1 VTSNLNDQGLVTAP
15 YWWEAAPLPDLDQV
29 PLPERVDVA
38 IVGAGYA
45 GLSAALT
52 LARAGRQVAVFE
64 AESPGIGASTRNG
77 GIASGSIRLSHDA
90 LVRRLGA
97 DGAVA
102 VHREGKV
109 ARRDLVDFLE
119 REKIACDFALS
130 GRFTGARIAKDYE
143 VLAREAELLS
153 RHGDIE
159 VEVVPR
165 AEQHREIGSDFY
177 HGGLLRPD
185 IGGLHPGQ
193 FHQGLLARAQEAGV
207 TVLAW
212 TPVTGIEREAEGFAV
227 ATGRGTVT
235 ARETIVATNG
245 YSGAA
250 TGWLQR
256 RIIPIQSQIIA
267 TAPLDRQ
274 VMDRLMPRARMIGD
288 TCRLHHYYRPS
299 PDGTRILFGGRA
311 GASKADP
318 RASGAH
324 LHRDLLRVFPDLAGV
339 AISHSWSGFTGF
351 TFDELPHLA
360 VHDGVHYATGFCG
373 SGVVWAPYLGRK
385 AALKILGDKAAE
397 TVFDRGSLPTRPL
410 YGGQPWFLPAVYAY
424 YGLRDRL
431 PF

>member
-1 VTSNLNDQGLVTAP
+1 VSLNLKDQGLVAAP
-15 YWWEAAPLPDLDQV
+15 YWWEAAPLPELAEV

-38 IVGAGYA
+38 VVGSGYA
-45 GLSAALT
+45 GLAAALT
-52 LARAGRQVAVFE
+52 LARAGRRVAVFE

-77 GIASGSIRLSHDA
+77 GIASGNIRLSHSA
-90 LVRRLGA
+90 LVRRLGP
-97 DGAVA
+97 DGAEA
-102 VHREGKV
+102 VHREGKA
-109 ARRDLVDFLE
+109 ARRELADLLE
-119 REKIACDFALS
+119 RETIACDFTLS
-130 GRFTGARIAKDYE
+130 GRFTGARTAKDYE
-143 VLAREAELLS
+143 VLAREAELLR

-159 VEVVPR
+159 SEVVPR

-177 HGGLLRPD
+177 HGGVLRPD
-185 IGGLHPGQ
+185 IGGLHPGR
-193 FHQGLLARAQEAGV
+193 FHQGLLERALEAGV

-212 TPVTGIEREAEGFAV
+212 TPVTGIGRAAEGFTV
-227 ATGRGTVT
+227 ATARGTVT
-235 ARETIVATNG
+235 ARDTIVATNG

-256 RIIPIQSQIIA
+256 RVIPIQSQIIA

-288 TCRLHHYYRPS
+288 TCRLHHYFRPS

-311 GASKADP
+311 GATKADP

-324 LHRDLLRVFPDLAGV
+324 LHRDLLRVFPDLDGV
-339 AISHSWSGFTGF
+339 AISHSWSGYTGF
-351 TFDELPHLA
+351 TFDLLPHLA

-385 AALKILGDKAAE
+385 AALRILGAKDAD
-397 TVFDRGSLPTRPL
+397 TVFDRKSLQTRPF
-410 YGGQPWFLPAVYAY
+410 YGGRPWFLPAVLAY

>member
-1 VTSNLNDQGLVTAP
+1 MSSNLNDEGLVAAP
-15 YWWEAAPLPDLDQV
+15 YWWEAAPLSDLAQV

-38 IVGAGYA
+38 ILGSGYA

-64 AESPGIGASTRNG
+64 AETPGIGASTRNG
-77 GIASGSIRLSHDA
+77 GIASGNVRLSHDA
-90 LVRRLGA
+90 LVRRLGG
-97 DGAVA
+97 DGAA
-102 VHREGKV
+102 AAHREGKAARGELV
-109 ARRDLVDFLE
+109 AFLE
-119 REKIACDFALS
+119 REKIDCNFSLS
-130 GRFTGARIAKDYE
+130 GRFTGARTAKDYE
-143 VLAREAELLS
+143 ALAREAELLR

-159 VEVVPR
+159 SEVVPR

-177 HGGLLRPD
+177 HGGVLRPD
-185 IGGLHPGQ
+185 IGGLHPGR
-193 FHQGLLARAQEAGV
+193 FHQGLLARAREAGV

-212 TPVTGIEREAEGFAV
+212 TPVTGIERESEEFTV
-227 ATGRGTVT
+227 ATARGTVK
-235 ARETIVATNG
+235 ARDTIVATNG

-250 TGWLQR
+250 SGWLR
-256 RIIPIQSQIIA
+256 RRMIPIQSQIIA

-288 TCRLHHYYRPS
+288 TCRLHHDYRPS

-311 GASKADP
+311 GANKSDP

-324 LHRDLLRVFPDLAGV
+324 LYRDLLRVFPDLDGV
-339 AISHSWSGFTGF
+339 AISHSWSGYTGF
-351 TFDELPHLA
+351 TFDLLPHLA
-360 VHDGVHYATGFCG
+360 VHDGVHYPTGFCG

-385 AALKILGDKAAE
+385 AALKILGAKDAE
-397 TVFDRGSLPTRPL
+397 TIFDRGSLGTRPL
-410 YGGQPWFLPAVYAY
+410 YGGRPWFLPAVFAY

>member
-1 VTSNLNDQGLVTAP
+1 MSSSLKDQGLVAAP
-15 YWWEAAPLPDLDQV
+15 YWWEAAPLSELAEV

-38 IVGAGYA
+38 IVGSGYT

-64 AESPGIGASTRNG
+64 AETPGIGASTRNG
-77 GIASGSIRLSHDA
+77 GIASGNLQLSHDA
-90 LVRRLGA
+90 LVRRFGS
-97 DGAVA
+97 DGAAA
-102 VHREGKV
+102 VHREGKA
-109 ARRDLVDFLE
+109 ARQDLMDFLE
-119 REKIACDFALS
+119 REKIACDFSLS
-130 GRFTGARIAKDYE
+130 GRFTGARTAKDYE
-143 VLAREAELLS
+143 GLAREAELLR
-153 RHGDIE
+153 RHGGID
-159 VEVVPR
+159 VQVVPR

-185 IGGLHPGQ
+185 IGGLHPGR

-207 TVLAW
+207 TILAW
-212 TPVTGIEREAEGFAV
+212 TPVTGIERDAEGFTV
-227 ATGRGTVT
+227 ATNRGTVN

-250 TGWLQR
+250 NGWLR
-256 RIIPIQSQIIA
+256 RRMIPIQSQIIA

-324 LHRDLLRVFPDLAGV
+324 LYRDLLRVFPDLDGV
-339 AISHSWSGFTGF
+339 AISHSWSGYTGF
-351 TFDELPHLA
+351 TFDLLPHLA
-360 VHDGVHYATGFCG
+360 VHDGVYYPTGFCG

-385 AALKILGDKAAE
+385 AALRILGAKDAE
-397 TVFDRGSLPTRPL
+397 TVFDHGGLQTRPL
-410 YGGQPWFLPAVYAY
+410 YGGRPWFLPAVFAY